1 MNQEQ
6 RLVHSFHERYDLP
19 RNEVPTWPG
28 DMVLRQRILML
39 EEELAELRN
48 SAQTHDLAEV
58 ADALADLLHVA
69 YGTAIACGIDLEP
82 IFAEIHRANMTKDRH
97 ERRPDGKPG
106 KGPAYMPPDI
116 QPLLEKQ
123 RRLAAAATR

>member
-6 RLVHSFHERYDLP
+6 QLVHTFHERYGLP
-19 RNEVPTWPG
+19 RQEVPTWPG
-28 DMVLRQRILML
+28 DQVLRQRILML

-48 SAQTHDLAEV
+48 SAQNHDLAEV

-69 YGTAIACGIDLEP
+69 YGTAVACGIDLEP

-97 ERRPDGKPG
+97 ERRPDGKPA
-106 KGPAYMPPDI
+106 KGPAYVAPDV
-116 QPLLEKQ
+116 QPLLEEQ
-123 RRLAAAATR
+123 RRLAAAASR